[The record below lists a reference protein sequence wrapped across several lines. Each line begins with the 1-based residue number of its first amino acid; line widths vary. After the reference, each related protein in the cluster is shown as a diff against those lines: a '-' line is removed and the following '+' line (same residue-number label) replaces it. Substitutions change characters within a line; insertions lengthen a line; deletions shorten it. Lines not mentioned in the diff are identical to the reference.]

1 MFYLISKRVW
11 TWPWFSL
18 PLLMLFS
25 FFRSSQGIS
34 SKSAT
39 QLRELDSSEYSPVSL
54 PLSKQEEPCFTTKQ
68 MSSLVVCPLVDSSF
82 IILSFSVNDAFE
94 EHAIERSLFLLV
106 ICTSLEIS
114 SCIQCSVSENKL
126 PVNDE

>member
-25 FFRSSQGIS
+25 FLRSSQGIS

-68 MSSLVVCPLVDSSF
+68 MSFLVVCPLVDSPF
-82 IILSFSVNDAFE
+82 IILSFLVNDAFE
-94 EHAIERSLFLLV
+94 EHFIERSLLSLV
-106 ICTSLEIS
+106 ICTSLEIP
-114 SCIQCSVSENKL
+114 SCTQDSASAKK
-126 PVNDE
+126 